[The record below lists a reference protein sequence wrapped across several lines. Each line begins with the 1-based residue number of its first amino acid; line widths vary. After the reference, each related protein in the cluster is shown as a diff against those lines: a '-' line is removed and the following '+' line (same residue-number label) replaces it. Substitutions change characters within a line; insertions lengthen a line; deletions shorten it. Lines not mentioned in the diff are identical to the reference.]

1 MLILIR
7 SNTHEQTHS
16 HFSFLCLKT
25 FVLFLFT
32 KKMSLF
38 HKIFASAF
46 FRNFID
52 ILNKLIN
59 CVKTENPTD
68 LCNILTTTNF

>member
-1 MLILIR
+1 MNKRTVILV
-7 SNTHEQTHS
+7 
-16 HFSFLCLKT
+16 F
-25 FVLFLFT
+25 FVWKHLFYFYLQ

-46 FRNFID
+46 SRNFID